1 MAVDIYSAMHSIIN
15 TWLMTFAVVKTE
27 WYNEVS

>member
-1 MAVDIYSAMHSIIN
+1 MADEIYSAMHSIIN
-15 TWLMTFAVVKTE
+15 TWLMTFTVVKIE